1 MPKLSDTKV
10 RNTKPRAKRFKMFDS
25 DGLFLV
31 VTPQGGR
38 WWRQRYRWAGKEKL
52 LSLGTYPEV
61 SLAQAREK
69 GAAVRSQAANTV
81 DPSADRQQQKGEQ
94 IAASERTY
102 KAIALDWLERTS
114 AVRGWTADHTERVRG
129 RLESHFFPWL
139 SRKGIT
145 DVTDDDIIACVRRME
160 NRNIIDTARRALAEQ
175 NEIFRAAKV
184 RRYIKYNPVADLRGP
199 DLLPRPK
206 VKHHA
211 GITDP
216 AQLGAL
222 LRAIEAYPGG
232 FVVRQVL
239 RFAPLVF
246 VRPGELRGAQWS
258 EFELDG
264 AQPEWRIPAGRMK
277 MGERHIVP
285 LARQAVAVLRE
296 LQSLTG
302 PDGYLFPSVRNASR
316 PISNNT
322 INAALR
328 TCGFSAAQQTGH
340 GFRTTASTLLNEQ
353 GWGADAIERQLAHGS
368 RDKVR
373 AAYNAAQYL
382 PERRRMMQAWADYL
396 DTLRGTGGKVVRLRQ
411 IKK

>member
-10 RNTKPRAKRFKMFDS
+10 RNAKPRAKRFKMFDS

-69 GAAVRSQAANTV
+69 GAAVRSQAANQV
-81 DPSADRQQQKGEQ
+81 DPSADRQQQRGEQ

-114 AVRGWTADHTERVRG
+114 AAREWTADHTERVRG

-139 SRKGIT
+139 SRKGIA
-145 DVTDDDIIACVRRME
+145 DVTDEDIIACVRRME

-211 GITDP
+211 GITEP

-222 LRAIEAYPGG
+222 LRAVDVYPGG

-239 RFAPLVF
+239 RFAPVVF

-264 AQPEWRIPAGRMK
+264 AQPEWRIPGGRMK

-285 LARQAVAVLRE
+285 LARQAVVILRE
-296 LQSLTG
+296 LLSLTG

-316 PISNNT
+316 PISDNT

-328 TCGFSAAQQTGH
+328 TCGFTAAQQTGH

-353 GWGADAIERQLAHGS
+353 GWSPDAIERQLAHGP

-396 DTLRGTGGKVVRLRQ
+396 DTLRGGGKVIRLRQ
-411 IKK
+411 TNR

>member
-1 MPKLSDTKV
+1 M
-10 RNTKPRAKRFKMFDS
+10 
-25 DGLFLV
+25 
-31 VTPQGGR
+31 
-38 WWRQRYRWAGKEKL
+38 
-52 LSLGTYPEV
+52 
-61 SLAQAREK
+61 
-69 GAAVRSQAANTV
+69 
-81 DPSADRQQQKGEQ
+81 
-94 IAASERTY
+94 
-102 KAIALDWLERTS
+102 
-114 AVRGWTADHTERVRG
+114 
-129 RLESHFFPWL
+129 
-139 SRKGIT
+139 

-211 GITDP
+211 GITEP

-316 PISNNT
+316 PISDNT

-353 GWGADAIERQLAHGS
+353 GWGADAIERQLAHGP

-373 AAYNAAQYL
+373 AAYNSAQYL

-396 DTLRGTGGKVVRLRQ
+396 DTLRGGGKVIRLRQ
-411 IKK
+411 AIR